1 MRNIFLS
8 LSLLISS
15 VMAMS
20 ITVDIAGV
28 NVKKGGE
35 LYVGLYNSKNS
46 FKDKLKTYKSTIVGI
61 YSNSI
66 EITFKDIPK
75 GVYAIAVFHDEN
87 KNGKL
92 DKNFFGVPTEGYG
105 FSNNI
110 KPALRGANFDESKF
124 DLYSNKKITVKMR
137 Y

>member
-1 MRNIFLS
+1 MRSIFLS

-15 VMAMS
+15 TMAMS
-20 ITVDIAGV
+20 ITVDITGV
-28 NVKKGGE
+28 NVKKDGE
-35 LYVGLYNSKNS
+35 LYIGLYNSKNS
-46 FKDKLKTYKSTIVGI
+46 FKDKLKTYKSAIVGI
-61 YSNSI
+61 YSNSV
-66 EITFKDIPK
+66 EITFKNIPK

>member
-1 MRNIFLS
+1 MRSIFLS

-15 VMAMS
+15 AMAMS
-20 ITVDIAGV
+20 ITVDITGV
-28 NVKKGGE
+28 NVKKDGE
-35 LYVGLYNSKNS
+35 LYIGLYNSKNS
-46 FKDKLKTYKSTIVGI
+46 FKDKLKTYKSAIVGI
-61 YSNSI
+61 YSNSV

>member
-15 VMAMS
+15 TMAMS
-20 ITVDIAGV
+20 ITIDITGV
-28 NVKKGGE
+28 NVKKDGE
-35 LYVGLYNSKNS
+35 LYVGLYNSKDS
-46 FKDKLKTYKSTIVGI
+46 FKDRLKTYKNTIVGI